1 MNIAIVS
8 FTRCGALLAQRII
21 PMLRQQGHRAQG
33 YATAKFSDQYGLI
46 GIDTDIRSW
55 TGARFTE
62 SEAIIFIGASGIA
75 VRAIAPWVQQKDAD
89 PAIVVIDEK
98 ATFVIPILSGHIG
111 GANKLARELSAELC
125 ATPVITTS
133 SDVNG
138 KFAVDEWAVN
148 HELHI
153 ENLNEVKYI
162 TAGILEGRE
171 IGLNS
176 ILAVEGSLPEGIVMR
191 NHGELGI
198 CISYDTEKKPF
209 EHTLNLTPKNIV
221 AGVGCRK
228 GISDTAVENSILTE
242 LQKAHLPISSLQ
254 KLCSV
259 ELKKDETALLA
270 FSRKYNIPFQTY
282 SAEELNDT
290 DGNYPSSE
298 FVKKTTGTDNVCQ
311 RAAAKA
317 SENGEIV
324 SAKTIYDGVTVSL
337 ARSHRRIT
345 F

>member
-8 FTRCGALLAQRII
+8 FTRCGALLTQRIVLL
-21 PMLRQQGHRAQG
+21 LRQQEHRAHG
-33 YATAKFSDQYGLI
+33 YATAKFSDQYGLTS
-46 GIDTDIRSW
+46 IDTDIRSW
-55 TGARFTE
+55 TGDHFSS
-62 SEAIIFIGASGIA
+62 SEAIIFIGACGIA
-75 VRAIAPWVQQKDAD
+75 VRAITPWVSQKDAD
-89 PAIVVIDEK
+89 PAILVIDEK

-111 GANKLARELSAELC
+111 GANKLARELSAGLC

-148 HELHI
+148 HELTI
-153 ENLNEVKYI
+153 ANLKEVKYI

-171 IGLNS
+171 IGLTS
-176 ILAVEGSLPEGIVMR
+176 ILAVEGILPEGIVMR
-191 NHGELGI
+191 NNGELGI
-198 CISYDTEKKPF
+198 CISYDTKKKPF
-209 EHTLNLTPKNIV
+209 EHTLNLIPKNIV

-242 LQKAHLPISSLQ
+242 LQKANLPISSLQ

-259 ELKKDETALLA
+259 ELKKDEPALLA
-270 FSRKYNIPFQTY
+270 FCKKYNIPFQTY
-282 SAEELNDT
+282 NAEELNDT
-290 DGNYPSSE
+290 DGHFPSSE
-298 FVKKTTGTDNVCQ
+298 FVKRTTGTDNVCQ

-337 ARSHRRIT
+337 ARTHRRIT